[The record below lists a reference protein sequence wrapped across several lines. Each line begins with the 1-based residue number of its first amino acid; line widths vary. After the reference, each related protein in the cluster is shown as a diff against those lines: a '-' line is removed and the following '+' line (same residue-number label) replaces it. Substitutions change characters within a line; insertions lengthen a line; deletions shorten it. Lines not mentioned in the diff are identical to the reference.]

1 MSKYLLIDDDS
12 IIQFVHRN
20 VIAQFDSAAEV
31 ESVMSAAEGIAALE
45 DGLEVGVPDV
55 IMLDIN
61 MPILSGF
68 DFLDELIAN
77 HPAVYDALREK
88 SCLYLLTSSVNPRDV
103 ERAKAYEIIAS
114 LLPKP
119 LNSQTL
125 KSLGFGCRA

>member
-1 MSKYLLIDDDS
+1 MIDDDS

-20 VIAQFDSAAEV
+20 VIAQYDSMAEV
-31 ESVMSAAEGIAALE
+31 KSVMSAAEGVAVLE
-45 DGLEVGVPDV
+45 DGLAVGFPDV
-55 IMLDIN
+55 VLLDIN

-77 HPAVYDALREK
+77 HPEVYDALREK

-114 LLPKP
+114 ILPKP

-125 KSLGFGCRA
+125 QSLGSGCRA